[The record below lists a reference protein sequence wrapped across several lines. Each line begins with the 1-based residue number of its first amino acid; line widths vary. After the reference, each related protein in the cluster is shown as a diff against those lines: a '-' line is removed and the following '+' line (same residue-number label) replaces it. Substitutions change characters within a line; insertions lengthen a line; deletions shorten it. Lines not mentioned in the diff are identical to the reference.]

1 MRDEQPEDK
10 KKEIKRMVDEIYNPA
25 YIDMIYGFVKRLY
38 AENKKQGS
46 VPLLLLFRKTIHELP
61 KKFLVFF

>member
-38 AENKKQGS
+38 AENKKQ
-46 VPLLLLFRKTIHELP
+46 VN
-61 KKFLVFF
+61 

>member
-1 MRDEQPEDK
+1 MADTPDS
-10 KKEIKRMVDEIYNPA
+10 KKEEIKEMVDKIYTPA

-46 VPLLLLFRKTIHELP
+46 
-61 KKFLVFF
+61 

>member
-1 MRDEQPEDK
+1 MRDEQPEEK

-38 AENKKQGS
+38 AENKKQGN
-46 VPLLLLFRKTIHELP
+46 
-61 KKFLVFF
+61 